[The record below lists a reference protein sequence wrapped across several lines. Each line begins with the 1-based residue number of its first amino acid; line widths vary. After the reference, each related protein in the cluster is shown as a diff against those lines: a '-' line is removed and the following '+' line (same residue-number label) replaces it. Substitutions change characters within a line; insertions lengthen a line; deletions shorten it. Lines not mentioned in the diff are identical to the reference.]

1 MQLFEKKKKRK
12 KKKYIPVYLEEET
25 LSWGFGDS
33 QFGVS
38 FIPQRRIRIIEED
51 DLL

>member
-1 MQLFEKKKKRK
+1 MQLFEKKKK

-38 FIPQRRIRIIEED
+38 FIPQRRCYIIEED
-51 DLL
+51 DIL